1 MDYNGSHRGYIEP
14 DSPATCSN
22 PHSPFIYFSHF
33 RVLSCT
39 WEVQGMFTGST
50 NVHRRDEY
58 TVQEIDRYL
67 AETRQVVSFFDP
79 KDERVTTPPGAV
91 PARSWKM
98 SDQTRKWVLAGHDAM
113 NQATLLR
120 QVEEAEEKRQTHYY
134 LTYQDR
140 GGGFY
145 EIEYGL
151 MKGSGIEKPV

>member
-1 MDYNGSHRGYIEP
+1 MDQQLVQIIE
-14 DSPATCSN
+14 
-22 PHSPFIYFSHF
+22 
-33 RVLSCT
+33 
-39 WEVQGMFTGST
+39 MFVALVAALIAYWQR
-50 NVHRRDEY
+50 NQKIE
-58 TVQEIDRYL
+58 
-67 AETRQVVSFFDP
+67 AKNETRQVAAFFDP
-79 KDERVTTPPGAV
+79 KDETVTTPPEAV

-98 SDQTRKWVLAGHDAM
+98 SDETRRWVLVGHDST

-120 QVEEAEEKRQTHYY
+120 QIEEAEEKRLTHYY